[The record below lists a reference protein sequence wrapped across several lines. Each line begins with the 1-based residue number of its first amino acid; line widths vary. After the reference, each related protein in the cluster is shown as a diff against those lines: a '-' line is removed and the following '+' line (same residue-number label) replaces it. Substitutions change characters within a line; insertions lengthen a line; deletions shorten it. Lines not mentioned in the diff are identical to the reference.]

1 MTLTKLGNFFNDIS
15 VKLKNNV
22 DLHYFEENGYC
33 DYRCGCDFCKIGDA
47 YGFKTNILD
56 LITDSDNKFHLDNLD
71 LQIKDSWCEN
81 EDSIYLQSYY
91 ETTDVTVI
99 NEVYKYYS
107 KYIKLIELCGNCN
120 KYDIL
125 YESCS
130 NNGNYSSTKITSTFE
145 KKDILEIKNI
155 HLCSNCYMWFI
166 CQNQQY
172 LNNFNLVNPIKFFW
186 IDVVKNYLYDIIE
199 FDDENKKYL
208 FS

>member
-1 MTLTKLGNFFNDIS
+1 MWIYTILKKMDIVIIDVVVTF
-15 VKLKNNV
+15 VKLEMHM
-22 DLHYFEENGYC
+22 DLRQIYL
-33 DYRCGCDFCKIGDA
+33 
-47 YGFKTNILD
+47 IL
-56 LITDSDNKFHLDNLD
+56 